1 MTYSS
6 GFRAMASATLTL
18 CLAAGTWA
26 QPTSE
31 CGLRGAD
38 TVVNTGVTY
47 KKCLDLTGLDNK
59 TVTIPANVTRI
70 DNTGFALCESSETEG
85 GAADIVYVMDQSGSM
100 GINYAWISPD
110 LKDTVYIES
119 LSGCANLRSA
129 DATGFGTLTIPN
141 DATVRTIPKLNP
153 AKLPTG
159 CATSGDPFTQRGISF
174 KSSIDY
180 QAQRAPNST
189 AGSIAFASSVVGSVR
204 PVRLNTVANINRV
217 KANMAPQLVGGTNYK
232 APLDTAK
239 KWLLNPTLSANPT
252 KAVIFLS
259 DGRPTGND
267 SLGFL
272 PVLEATYP
280 VTPGI
285 MPPVYGIFMG
295 QPTADT
301 LRLADISRRTGGQ
314 FFLIP
319 PSRPDSLRSVVEH
332 ILNVI
337 LRQYKPSS
345 TIITN
350 NSTAP
355 ASVATAGPGSFIRQ
369 DDGSWLI
376 NFDKNVPLKTGQG
389 NTIRL
394 QTDLV
399 DQVGAVKTRTI
410 NFTLNTVGPDESTN
424 KNLPGTQFAVV
435 CQDLPPA
442 INPVKVAYI
451 KDTDGDG
458 AGDLVVFVFT
468 RPLAALPP
476 GIDAIYWNEFGEA
489 FRNKA
494 PPKLEFLVAS
504 NQTVVVADLS
514 ASPFPVGRTS
524 IPPGGA
530 PIGILP
536 AGGVFGAQRP
546 PIQDSIGPILVA
558 AVIKPFDNSKVQPG
572 SDLNLD
578 TIVITASEA
587 IRTNTSWAGV
597 LLWSKSVNGK
607 CEDYT
612 HALAVKPS
620 GQPTSDASGT
630 TVTLVVPTTT
640 GNPTPVLGDCVYLN
654 VDGNYTDVKFNLP
667 PVNGRPLTGNPPP
680 RQIELFRGYPPVVG
694 ISADRPGFLVIN
706 NDPRKGDGRIDY
718 SVIDSVTGKYATT
731 WIAPVGFVPGKPF
744 VPPLPGKV
752 ETPSVGTEPTD
763 ITTLPDNISTVQVV
777 STSKYIADVAIF
789 DNNGNFVRKFKQ
801 AFGYWGEMAN
811 RNRIA
816 SKGQVSYLVWDMRDH
831 RGQKAGQGVFV
842 WKVNFTFENHKQEV
856 QYTRTGVMRRTAWM
870 MKP

>member
-6 GFRAMASATLTL
+6 GFRAMASATFTL
-18 CLAAGTWA
+18 CLAAGVGA
-26 QPTSE
+26 QPTAE

-38 TVVNTGVTY
+38 TVINTGVTY

-59 TVTIPANVTRI
+59 TVVIPANVTRI
-70 DNTGFALCESSETEG
+70 DNSGLALCESSETEG

-100 GINYAWISPD
+100 GINYVWISTD

-119 LSGCANLRSA
+119 LNGCASLRSA
-129 DATGFGTLTIPN
+129 DANGFGTLTIPN
-141 DATVRTIPKLNP
+141 DATVRTIPKMNP

-159 CATSGDPFTQRGISF
+159 CATSGDPFTQRGIAF
-174 KSSIDY
+174 KSAIDF

-189 AGSIAFASSVVGSVR
+189 AGSIAFASSVVRSIS
-204 PVRLNTVANINRV
+204 PLRLNTAANINRI
-217 KANMAPQLVGGTNYK
+217 KGNMTPRLEGGTNYT

-239 KWLLNPTLSANPT
+239 RWLLNPTITPNPT
-252 KAVIFLS
+252 KAIIFLS
-259 DGRPTGND
+259 DGRPTTDAARINTVID
-267 SLGFL
+267 
-272 PVLEATYP
+272 EAYP
-280 VTPGI
+280 GRPGK
-285 MPPVYGIFMG
+285 MPPVFGILMAK
-295 QPTADT
+295 PSADT
-301 LRLADISRRTGGQ
+301 AILDSISKRTGGK

-319 PSRPDSLRSVVEH
+319 PSRPDSLRFVVEQ

-345 TIITN
+345 TVITN

-355 ASVATAGPGSFIRQ
+355 ASIGTAGPGSFIRQ

-376 NFDKNVPLKTGQG
+376 MLDKPVPLKTGQG

-399 DQVGAVKTRTI
+399 DQVGAVKTRII
-410 NFTLNTVGPDESTN
+410 NFTLNTVGPDEATN
-424 KNLPGTQFAVV
+424 KNLPGTQFGVV

-468 RPLAALPP
+468 RPLAALPTT
-476 GIDAIYWNEFGEA
+476 IDAIYWNEFGEA

-494 PPKLEFLVAS
+494 PPRLEFLLAS

-514 ASPFPVGRTS
+514 SAPFPVGRTS
-524 IPPGGA
+524 IPPGGS

-536 AGGVFGAQRP
+536 TGGVFGAQRP
-546 PIQDSIGPILVA
+546 PILDSIGPILVA

-620 GQPTSDASGT
+620 GQPTADANGT

-654 VDGNYTDVKFNLP
+654 VDGNYTDVKFNIP

-694 ISADRPGFLVIN
+694 ISADRPGFLAIN
-706 NDPRKGDGRIDY
+706 NDPRKGDGRTDY
-718 SVIDSVTGKYATT
+718 SVVDSVTGKYATT
-731 WIAPVGFVPGKPF
+731 WIAPHGFTPGKPF
-744 VPPLPGKV
+744 VAPVPRNGV
-752 ETPSVGTEPTD
+752 VTPATGTEITEP
-763 ITTLPDNISTVQVV
+763 TTLPDNISTVQVV

-789 DNNGNFVRKFKQ
+789 DNNGNFVRKFRQ
-801 AFGYWGEMAN
+801 AFGYWGEMGN

-831 RGQKAGQGVFV
+831 RGQKAGQGVFI
-842 WKVNFTFENHKQEV
+842 WKVNFTFENQKQEV

-870 MKP
+870 AAP